1 MNKFLRVLNMLT
13 KSNLLTIIKLAK
25 QRLKEV

>member
-1 MNKFLRVLNMLT
+1 MNKFLCNLNMLT

-25 QRLKEV
+25 QRLKEI